1 MLATIMLFCATLVAA
16 HGDSISNV
24 AVGGD
29 QDALPVEHFDTSNCP
44 AEGECA
50 AQQLHLLQRGQKVQR
65 FETMKAAAK
74 KKREGD
80 KDDEKDDGADEEDTH
95 VEMDKA
101 ERHSSCHSDLTP
113 NAAIR
118 GHNTWPYRSWIGSQP
133 RTVEW
138 CINKCCETPG
148 CKSVDYFKNDQWCDL
163 SNKHATDS
171 GVGGLKRDYNND
183 PYDHYD
189 LPDCVWE
196 DWGDWACTEMT
207 RASHHYSGQD
217 VCNNAIRTRSQRIN
231 KAQSGVTCEQ
241 TESQDRGYTT
251 NCHDTPCNPCLTA
264 QWCSE
269 HCEVCN

>member
-1 MLATIMLFCATLVAA
+1 MLFCATLVAA

-74 KKREGD
+74 EKREGD
-80 KDDEKDDGADEEDTH
+80 KDDEKDDSADEEDTH

-101 ERHSSCHSDLTP
+101 ERDFSCHFDRTE

-118 GHNTWPYRSWIGSQP
+118 GHNTWSYRSGTRS
-133 RTVEW
+133 VEW
-138 CINKCCETPG
+138 CINKCCATPG
-148 CKSVDYFKNDQWCDL
+148 CKSVDYFKNEQWCDL
-163 SNKHATDS
+163 SNKHATDV
-171 GVGGLKRDYNND
+171 VGGLKRDYHNH

-189 LPDCVWE
+189 LPDCVWQ
-196 DWGDWACTEMT
+196 DWEDWACCKFSYPIGRPTTCWRQE
-207 RASHHYSGQD
+207 
-217 VCNNAIRTRSQRIN
+217 RTRSQQTN
-231 KAQSGVTCEQ
+231 KAPSVAASSDVACGQTGRESKDESYECDEARCGVASGC
-241 TESQDRGYTT
+241 
-251 NCHDTPCNPCLTA
+251 A
-264 QWCSE
+264 QERCCCAS
-269 HCEVCN
+269 CY